1 MPDFVHDGHRL
12 FYREQG
18 TGPLLLILPGNTAS
32 SALHGGELN
41 HFGARY
47 HAVAL
52 DFWGTGRSDRIEAW
66 PDNWWEQGA
75 HDAAAL
81 IEHLG
86 YGRSLVMGTSGGA
99 IVALLLAI
107 LYPERVLGVIADSVV
122 ERLPAPTLSREVEK
136 RAERTPEQ
144 VAFWRKA
151 HGDDWAQVVEADSD
165 YLLRFEKAGGDCFHG
180 RLKEIGCPV
189 LLSASLEDES
199 LPQVEL
205 QLRGMEEQIGASR
218 VYLAPT
224 GGHPLMWNR
233 PEEFR
238 READHFLENLKT
250 GAGAPRGKPSR

>member
-1 MPDFVHDGHRL
+1 MPEFVHGGHRL
-12 FYREQG
+12 FYQEHG

-32 SALHGGELN
+32 SALHDGELE
-41 HFGARY
+41 HFGARH

-52 DFWGTGRSDRIEAW
+52 DFWGTGQSDRMEGW

-86 YGRSLVMGTSGGA
+86 YRRSLVMGTSGGA
-99 IVALLLAI
+99 IVALLMAI
-107 LYPERVLGVIADSVV
+107 LYPEQVLRVIADSVV

-165 YLLRFEKAGGDCFHG
+165 CLLRFEKAGGDCFHG
-180 RLKEIGCPV
+180 RLKEIRCPV

-199 LPQVEL
+199 LPQVDA
-205 QLRGMEEQIGASR
+205 QVRAMAEQIRASR
-218 VYLAPT
+218 VYLAQT

-233 PEEFR
+233 ADEFR
-238 READHFLENLKT
+238 READHFLESLPDT
-250 GAGAPRGKPSR
+250 RAHS